1 MDNKSYISSRTS
13 YGKIQKLDDIEA
25 HNQRLMEV
33 KTLLI
38 DKINAHNDN
47 LQDKDKYF
55 REITDYEIMQNLS
68 YSFGSNETQ
77 NLTQS
82 FNEFYQEMEAIYKKK
97 KQHLYKDRGNHIIEQ
112 VVSLSHSKAKEIL
125 GYEDGDRL
133 LLEYFKEMA
142 IAVQKEYGFE
152 PIHIDMHLDEGYI
165 KNIKNSM
172 GVVEGS
178 EVVENIHAHI
188 VFLNYNFSKQKTVLR
203 SLQKQDFRDMQD
215 LSADIFQ
222 DLGFVRG
229 EDKRNSN
236 KTHLKTTAYVEE
248 QQNLENEKYVAN
260 QVNFNIE
267 DMEYNLE
274 DLKDIQISKK
284 EVSEELSR
292 LYESKKEYEKI
303 EDLQTQKLSLDTT
316 ISEYEQIIQSLK
328 DSKKDITALN
338 ISNQEKKKLHKA
350 KQAEIKKYQGLRRDL
365 KTEVK
370 SLNQVYK
377 QQMDGLKTL
386 NETIADRE
394 KALEQLKKKE
404 AKIKHTEQL
413 NKQQLKKEHYQLF
426 KPILAKIQ
434 DTPTFNRDTF
444 IKEKIKPMLYQV
456 LAEAT
461 ETILTLN
468 DIKTLEN
475 TILEME
481 EQHKKELEHLH
492 KNHNQD
498 MQNKISH
505 LSQMH
510 QKEITTKD
518 NNHLTKLKSE
528 QDTKSRYLQEK
539 NQLMSEVQESRSKN
553 HKLLKKVDT
562 LENDI
567 KEKNKII
574 SNLHTK
580 ISRMVKIGK
589 KVYRKFQ
596 TIKHDMKIAR
606 EIMPNLKK
614 LIQEKISFYKDKSK
628 QENNQDISH
637 SRGIRL

>member
-1 MDNKSYISSRTS
+1 MD
-13 YGKIQKLDDIEA
+13 
-25 HNQRLMEV
+25 V

-47 LQDKDKYF
+47 LQDKDRYF
-55 REITDYEIMQNLS
+55 REIKEYEIMQNLS

-82 FNEFYQEMEAIYKKK
+82 FNEFYHEMEAIYKKK
-97 KQHLYKDRGNHIIEQ
+97 KQHLYKDSGNHIIEQ

-125 GYEDGDRL
+125 KYEDGDRL

-142 IAVQKEYGFE
+142 IAVQKEYGLE
-152 PIHIDMHLDEGYI
+152 PIHIDMHLDEGHI

-172 GVVEGS
+172 GVVESS

-188 VFLNYNFSKQKTVLR
+188 VFLNYDFSKQKTVLR
-203 SLQKQDFRDMQD
+203 YMKKQDFRDMQD

-236 KTHLKTTAYVEE
+236 KIHLKTTAFVEE

-260 QVNFNIE
+260 QVSFNIE

-274 DLKDIQISKK
+274 DLKGIQISKT
-284 EVSEELSR
+284 EISEELSR

-303 EDLQTQKLSLDTT
+303 ENLQTQKLALDIT
-316 ISEYEQIIQSLK
+316 ISEYEQIIQNLK

-350 KQAEIKKYQGLRRDL
+350 KQAEIKEYQGLRRDL
-365 KTEVK
+365 KAEVK
-370 SLNQVYK
+370 SLNQLYK

-386 NETIADRE
+386 NEAITERE
-394 KALEQLKKKE
+394 KSLAHLKKKE

-426 KPILAKIQ
+426 KPILAKIK
-434 DTPTFNRDTF
+434 DTPTFNKNTF
-444 IKEKIKPMLYQV
+444 IKEKIKPMLYKV
-456 LAEAT
+456 LEEAT
-461 ETILTLN
+461 ETTLTLN

-481 EQHKKELEHLH
+481 EQHKKEITNLH
-492 KNHNQD
+492 KNHNTD
-498 MQNKISH
+498 IQNKISH
-505 LSQMH
+505 LTKIH
-510 QKEITTKD
+510 QKEITNKE
-518 NNHLTKLKSE
+518 NSHLIKLKSE
-528 QDTKSRYLQEK
+528 QDTKNRYLQEK
-539 NQLMSEVQESRSKN
+539 NQLIKEVEESRSIN

-589 KVYRKFQ
+589 KAYRKFQ
-596 TIKHDMKIAR
+596 LIKYDMKIAR
-606 EIMPNLKK
+606 EIVPNLKK
-614 LIQEKISFYKDKSK
+614 LIQEKISYYKNKSK
-628 QENNQDISH
+628 PENNQDIRH
-637 SRGIRL
+637 SRGLRL

>member
-528 QDTKSRYLQEK
+528 QDTKNRYLQEK

>member
-1 MDNKSYISSRTS
+1 MENKSYISSRTS
-13 YGKIQKLDDIEA
+13 YGKITKLDDIEA

-97 KQHLYKDRGNHIIEQ
+97 KQHLYRDRGNHIIEQ

-142 IAVQKEYGFE
+142 IAVQKEYGLE

-260 QVNFNIE
+260 QINFNIE

-316 ISEYEQIIQSLK
+316 ISEYEQIIQNLK

-365 KTEVK
+365 KTEIK

-394 KALEQLKKKE
+394 KTLEQLKKKE

-444 IKEKIKPMLYQV
+444 IKEKIKPMLYHV
-456 LAEAT
+456 LEEAT
-461 ETILTLN
+461 ETTLTLD

-518 NNHLTKLKSE
+518 SNHLSKLKLE
-528 QDTKSRYLQEK
+528 QDTKNIYLQEK

-553 HKLLKKVDT
+553 YKLLKKVDT

-580 ISRMVKIGK
+580 ISRMAKIGK
-589 KVYRKFQ
+589 NIYKKFQ

-606 EIMPNLKK
+606 EIIPNLKK
-614 LIQEKISFYKDKSK
+614 LIQEKISFYKNKSK

-637 SRGIRL
+637 SRGTRL

>member
-97 KQHLYKDRGNHIIEQ
+97 KQHLYRDRGNHIIEQ

-203 SLQKQDFRDMQD
+203 SLKKQDFRDMQD

-236 KTHLKTTAYVEE
+236 KTHLKTTAFVEE
-248 QQNLENEKYVAN
+248 NQNLENEKYVAN

-274 DLKDIQISKK
+274 DLKDIQINKK

-350 KQAEIKKYQGLRRDL
+350 KQSEIKKYQGLRRDL
-365 KTEVK
+365 KAEVK

-394 KALEQLKKKE
+394 KILGQLKKKE

-456 LAEAT
+456 LEEAT

-528 QDTKSRYLQEK
+528 QDTKNRYLQEK

>member
-125 GYEDGDRL
+125 EYEDGDRL

-142 IAVQKEYGFE
+142 IAVQKEYGLE

-365 KTEVK
+365 KTEIK

-394 KALEQLKKKE
+394 KTLEQLKKKE

-456 LAEAT
+456 LEEAT
-461 ETILTLN
+461 ETTLTLN

-481 EQHKKELEHLH
+481 EQHKKELENLH

-510 QKEITTKD
+510 QKEITTK
-518 NNHLTKLKSE
+518 NNSHLSRLKSE
-528 QDTKSRYLQEK
+528 QDIKNRYLQDK
-539 NQLMSEVQESRSKN
+539 NQLISEVQESRSKN

-637 SRGIRL
+637 SRDIRL

>member
-1 MDNKSYISSRTS
+1 MENKSYISSRTS
-13 YGKIQKLDDIEA
+13 YGKITKLDDIEA

-97 KQHLYKDRGNHIIEQ
+97 KQHLYRDRGNHIIEQ

-142 IAVQKEYGFE
+142 IAVQKEYGLE

-236 KTHLKTTAYVEE
+236 KTHLKTTAFVEE
-248 QQNLENEKYVAN
+248 KQNLENEKYVAN
-260 QVNFNIE
+260 QINFNIE

-316 ISEYEQIIQSLK
+316 ISEYEQIIQNLK

-365 KTEVK
+365 KTEIK

-394 KALEQLKKKE
+394 KTLEQLKKKE

-444 IKEKIKPMLYQV
+444 IKEKIKPMLYHV
-456 LAEAT
+456 LEEAT
-461 ETILTLN
+461 ETTLTLD

-528 QDTKSRYLQEK
+528 QDTKNRYLQEK

-553 HKLLKKVDT
+553 YKLLKKVDT

-580 ISRMVKIGK
+580 ISRMAKIGK
-589 KVYRKFQ
+589 NIYKKFQ

-606 EIMPNLKK
+606 EIIPNLKK
-614 LIQEKISFYKDKSK
+614 LIQEKISFYKNKSK

-637 SRGIRL
+637 SRGTRL